1 MADQKCKTARQ
12 KPEYVY
18 LNQLNA
24 ACKTYIVRVVAEKG
38 RDTLSSKKTVRFQTL
53 LLKDEKG
60 NRMRGS
66 LFGDQIE
73 AFEEALQYLGEYE
86 ISAAPIKFIDEK
98 WRTELDQFPYQMAFG
113 SRTVIQP
120 VHPELRPIMPN
131 YQPIASIP
139 RTVDPDEKY
148 DIVGV
153 VLYVEE
159 EPRKIEARDGKRES
173 FVREVVVTDES
184 CDQPLTISLWNDLTA
199 PKFFDKLPNWA
210 EAFQVIGFRALK
222 PYTRRGF
229 SMNFGMSTQIIYKP
243 EGDRA
248 RELSNWANLFHQ
260 KILDR
265 QTRVLEVKY
274 LGENKKIVSIAEL
287 RRKKPSNTIQEELLW
302 IEKRYSCTSCY
313 KKECICTERTTFK
326 FEASDGTGTMAFTTF
341 NDDTER
347 LFRRS
352 AAEIYAIKEAD
363 DHNAFEAI
371 QDMLSSKPFY
381 IKVGPTSH
389 LGQNNVLEWTLK
401 GIELK
406 EEPET
411 LEVLQPFEGTSNQA
425 KDANEKEKQQSMEQ
439 GNLEP
444 VISNPKHEGFFR
456 KNIHKIALSLKH
468 WS

>member
-1 MADQKCKTARQ
+1 MFCPEAVLLTSPAEPNIKGEKKSNTITVTYSAMADQKYKTARQ

-18 LNQLNA
+18 LDQLNA
-24 ACKTYIVRVVAEKG
+24 ESKTYIVRVVVAEKG

-53 LLKDEKG
+53 LLRDEKG
-60 NRMRGS
+60 NRMCGT

-73 AFEEALQYLGEYE
+73 AFEEALQYLGEYD

-120 VHPELRPIMPN
+120 VHPELGPILPN

-173 FVREVVVTDES
+173 FVREIVVTDES

-229 SMNFGMSTQIIYKP
+229 SMNSGMSTRIIYKP

-248 RELSNWANLFHQ
+248 RELFDWANLFHQ

-274 LGENKKIVSIAEL
+274 PGENKKIVSIAEL

-302 IEKRYSCTSCY
+302 IEVTIQTAGN
-313 KKECICTERTTFK
+313 EPTFHC
-326 FEASDGTGTMAFTTF
+326 
-341 NDDTER
+341 
-347 LFRRS
+347 RS
-352 AAEIYAIKEAD
+352 
-363 DHNAFEAI
+363 
-371 QDMLSSKPFY
+371 
-381 IKVGPTSH
+381 
-389 LGQNNVLEWTLK
+389 
-401 GIELK
+401 
-406 EEPET
+406 
-411 LEVLQPFEGTSNQA
+411 
-425 KDANEKEKQQSMEQ
+425 
-439 GNLEP
+439 
-444 VISNPKHEGFFR
+444 VILALLVIR
-456 KNIHKIALSLKH
+456 KNAYALRGQPLSLRLAMAQELWHSPLSTMTQKDCLGEVQLKFMP
-468 WS
+468 